1 MWGGGPC
8 DSRRES
14 FTARLTRACL
24 RAGGFF
30 YGETTPGR
38 STSGEPPDAGRAVEG
53 DEDRPRGDHQGLPAG
68 RCPDLSG
75 QDRQDAVPGA
85 ARGDGRRLAAA
96 LPLRARPAG
105 APQPTP
111 RTQSYPG
118 KCDER
123 HTDRAD
129 FVPTY
134 FFGAAARERVEPDRL
149 FDAAAFGFAAAA
161 AGLRFFASATLRF
174 RASSRSTTGASGCGS
189 ATRIFSPFSFASSIA
204 RRSRRY
210 WLVRTPGSNSSARLA
225 ITCRARSSSV

>member
-68 RCPDLSG
+68 RCPDLPG

-85 ARGDGRRLAAA
+85 ARGIGRRLAAA

-105 APQPTP
+105 APQPTT

-123 HTDRAD
+123 HTDRAEC
-129 FVPTY
+129 VPFY
-134 FFGAAARERVEPDRL
+134 FLAAERAREPLPAAAA
-149 FDAAAFGFAAAA
+149 FAFGFAPSA
-161 AGLRFFASATLRF
+161 AGFVLRFFASATLRF
-174 RASSRSTTGASGCGS
+174 SASSKSTTGASGSGS
-189 ATRIFSPFSFASSIA
+189 EIVISSPFSFASSIA

-210 WLVRTPGSNSSARLA
+210 W
-225 ITCRARSSSV
+225 